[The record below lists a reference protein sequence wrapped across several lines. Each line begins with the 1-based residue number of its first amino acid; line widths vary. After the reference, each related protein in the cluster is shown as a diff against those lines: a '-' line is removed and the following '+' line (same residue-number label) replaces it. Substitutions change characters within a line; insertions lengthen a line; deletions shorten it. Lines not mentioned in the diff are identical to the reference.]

1 MIIICKVL
9 RVVTGAKWGLYQALS
24 NPVRLY
30 IGQQKANPSK
40 PFLVPWWCPS
50 FGERWHLFFLVSFGP
65 DVPSQD
71 RRWRCTNQEA
81 LCFTQFGPWS
91 FQSGK
96 QLRSMGTWHI
106 LFDCIYIVGIKAKIA
121 LDKVKHSRKTIQG
134 YCDAMPE
141 LGLKLAP
148 LKQKNIEGERKI
160 LGHDHIFTM
169 RGSLVSWG
177 EVPTDVGLLL
187 SHQNWKMVVLS
198 ALMIIF

>member
-9 RVVTGAKWGLYQALS
+9 RVVTGAKWGLYQPLS

-50 FGERWHLFFLVSFGP
+50 FGERWHLFFLVSFDP
-65 DVPSQD
+65 HVPSQD

-96 QLRSMGTWHI
+96 QLRSMATWHI

-141 LGLKLAP
+141 LSLKLAP
-148 LKQKNIEGERKI
+148 LKQKTLRVKGRSWAMIISLQWEVVLC
-160 LGHDHIFTM
+160 LGVRCPQTLGFYYPIRT
-169 RGSLVSWG
+169 
-177 EVPTDVGLLL
+177 E
-187 SHQNWKMVVLS
+187 KMVVLS